1 MQFASLNE
9 AQHRDRNMSTNPN
22 VFWDSL
28 PRMVLPDLRRESR
41 PRTRP
46 VPKTEPTE
54 SKTKSTTEAKTE
66 PKTMCKNESTQTNNE
81 ITEAEDHVQ
90 EDPQAE
96 RSTSSSKGHLELQPW
111 TRQGLRMDE
120 RFVDYS
126 KD

>member
-46 VPKTEPTE
+46 VVEPKTEPAE

-66 PKTMCKNESTQTNNE
+66 PKTKKESTETKNEF
-81 ITEAEDHVQ
+81 TEDRAQ
-90 EDPQAE
+90 DPQAE